1 MIRKN
6 NVQAFSNRS
15 PVYGGDSFCRLIKS
29 YSILKASTVYIR
41 SLQRDPTF
49 DRPFSTKLMNG
60 RLIHFFFVFF
70 SIEQVYFFL
79 IILFRFPF
87 PLSFFFYIRTWISV
101 LQNWYILMAPP
112 LCING
117 LASQKKWTC
126 ITWLLTFVML
136 SRFCLTC
143 RFQSFW

>member
-15 PVYGGDSFCRLIKS
+15 PVYGGDSFCSIIKS
-29 YSILKASTVYIR
+29 YSILKASTVNIR
-41 SLQRDPTF
+41 SLQSDPTF
-49 DRPFSTKLMNG
+49 DRPFWTKLMNG

-70 SIEQVYFFL
+70 SMEQVFL
-79 IILFRFPF
+79 NNFVSISFPF
-87 PLSFFFYIRTWISV
+87 IFFYILFLNFSSSKLVYPWGATVMHR
-101 LQNWYILMAPP
+101 L
-112 LCING
+112 
-117 LASQKKWTC
+117 TC

-136 SRFCLTC
+136 SRFCLSC

>member
-1 MIRKN
+1 MLFNKKLFHFESFYSIYKVITARSDIWP
-6 NVQAFSNRS
+6 AFFNQVDEWSF
-15 PVYGGDSFCRLIKS
+15 DSFLFCIFLHRTS
-29 YSILKASTVYIR
+29 V
-41 SLQRDPTF
+41 
-49 DRPFSTKLMNG
+49 
-60 RLIHFFFVFF
+60 FFFNNFVSISF
-70 SIEQVYFFL
+70 SFI
-79 IILFRFPF
+79 
-87 PLSFFFYIRTWISV
+87 FFFYIRTWISV